1 MIIQMR
7 FVQAEANQYLLLI
20 ENGKLVKSGV
30 GIRVFKKFS
39 QSVVIYNSN
48 LNKIDFSAHNVT
60 KEWQGVKMSGFIM
73 YTVHRDDQG
82 PYQYYQYMLDY
93 NSQ

>member
-48 LNKIDFSAHNVT
+48 LNKVLCFLSEH
-60 KEWQGVKMSGFIM
+60 QS
-73 YTVHRDDQG
+73 RDLYA
-82 PYQYYQYMLDY
+82 P
-93 NSQ
+93 